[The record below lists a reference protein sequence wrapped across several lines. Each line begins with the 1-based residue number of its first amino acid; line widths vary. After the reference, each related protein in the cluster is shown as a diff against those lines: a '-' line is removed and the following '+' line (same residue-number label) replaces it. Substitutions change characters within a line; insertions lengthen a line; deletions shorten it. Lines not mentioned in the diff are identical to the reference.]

1 VRSILSFSFV
11 LVVIMDKNSKT
22 AAGGGRRTTIVT
34 ISERAGVSH
43 STVTRALRG
52 DKRISQA
59 TRDRIAALAKDM
71 GYTANALARTLSSG
85 KSGLFGLVLG
95 SAENPFYTELFHEA
109 ARQAEIRGCRLLII
123 HAGGGP
129 IEEKTAEALL
139 QYQVDGCIISSA
151 VLSSRAAEICAT
163 NRVPL
168 VMVNRVALSH
178 GCVVTCDNAGGGG
191 EIAAHLLNSGRRR
204 FAIVNTSSSS
214 STGVER
220 TEGFRKAL
228 ANSTAEV
235 VATFDGHSNYQGGF
249 VAGEQIARLAA
260 KDRPDAVFAVSD
272 IMATGV
278 LDAFRLNDIDVPGDI
293 AVAGF
298 DDLAIAARQIYSLT
312 TFKQPLALMIE
323 RAFDMLQ
330 ARVRDGTMP
339 DEFVTLRGQLVAR
352 NSTTT
357 AASAAQQ
364 SGT

>member
-1 VRSILSFSFV
+1 MRKRVRYLLSFCDM
-11 LVVIMDKNSKT
+11 LRVIMDKKLNP
-22 AAGGGRRTTIVT
+22 APGIGRRTTIVT

-52 DKRISQA
+52 DTRISEA
-59 TRDRIAALAKDM
+59 TRTRIVALAKDM
-71 GYTANALARTLSSG
+71 GYTANAFARTLSSG

-109 ARQAEIRGCRLLII
+109 ARQAELRGCRLLII

-168 VMVNRVALSH
+168 VMVNRVARSH
-178 GCVVTCDNAGGGG
+178 GCVVTCDNFAGGA
-191 EIAAHLLNSGRRR
+191 EMAELFLKTGRRR
-204 FAIVNTSSSS
+204 FALVTTSSSS

-220 TEGFRKAL
+220 TEGFRSAL
-228 ANSTAEV
+228 ANSGAQII
-235 VATFDGHSNYQGGF
+235 ATIDGHSTYQGGF
-249 VAGEQIARLAA
+249 DAGERIARLRPD
-260 KDRPDAVFAVSD
+260 DRPDAVFAVSD
-272 IMATGV
+272 IIATGV
-278 LDAFRLNDIDVPGDI
+278 LDAFRLHGLAVPRDI

-298 DDLAIAARQIYSLT
+298 DDLTIAARKIYDLT
-312 TFKQPLALMIE
+312 TIQQPLALMIE

-330 ARVRDGTMP
+330 ARVKDGTLP
-339 DEFVTLRGQLVAR
+339 DEFITLRGKLIVR
-352 NSTTT
+352 GSM
-357 AASAAQQ
+357 AA
-364 SGT
+364 T